1 MDSSDVLLDA
11 VSRVRDAFH
20 GAVDGLTIEQLTY
33 RPDDQAN
40 TIAWLAWHL
49 SRVQDDHIADVAG
62 TGQLWTS
69 AGWCERFSL
78 PFDPSETGYG
88 HDAGK
93 IPAVHVEAD
102 LLGGYYDAVHDR
114 TVSYVRRLDA
124 GDLDR
129 IVDESW
135 DPPVSLGQRLVSV
148 INDDL
153 QHVGQAAFLRGL
165 VERL

>member
-1 MDSSDVLLDA
+1 MNSSDVLLDA
-11 VSRVRDAFH
+11 VGRVHDAFH
-20 GAVDGLTIEQLTY
+20 GAVDGLTIEQLMY

-40 TIAWLAWHL
+40 SIAWLAWHL

-62 TGQLWTS
+62 TEQLWTS
-69 AGWCERFSL
+69 SGWCERFSL
-78 PFDPSETGYG
+78 PFEPSEIGYG
-88 HDAGK
+88 HDAEK
-93 IPAVHVEAD
+93 VAAVSVEAD
-102 LLGGYYDAVHDR
+102 LLGRYYDAVHDR
-114 TVSYVRRLDA
+114 TISYVRRLDA

-153 QHVGQAAFLRGL
+153 QHAGQAAYLRGL
-165 VERL
+165 AERR

>member
-11 VSRVRDAFH
+11 VDRVRDAFH
-20 GAVDGLTIEQLTY
+20 GAVDGLTIEQLMY
-33 RPDDQAN
+33 RPDDHAN
-40 TIAWLAWHL
+40 SIAWLAWHL
-49 SRVQDDHIADVAG
+49 SRVQDDHVADVAE
-62 TGQLWTS
+62 TEQLWTS
-69 AGWCERFSL
+69 SGWYERFSL

-88 HDAGK
+88 HEASK
-93 IPAVHVEAD
+93 IASVRVGAD

-114 TVSYVRRLDA
+114 TIAYVRRLGPA
-124 GDLDR
+124 DLDR

-153 QHVGQAAFLRGL
+153 QHAGQAAFVRGL
-165 VERL
+165 VERR